1 MMQYS
6 NIFDTHAHYAD
17 SAFDADRELLLNE
30 KLPASGIQY
39 VMLAGVTLPD
49 CLQSQQLSQ
58 QYDYIYCS
66 AGIHPEYVQN
76 LPSNWL
82 DQLRNLAKFPKCKAI
97 GEIGLDYYQD
107 KSNKPLQQN
116 ILIQQI
122 QLAKELNLPCI
133 FHFRE
138 ATGDA
143 VQILKTFKPK
153 GIFHCF
159 TCSAEIA
166 QELLSIPD
174 LYFSFSGVVTYPN
187 AKKPL
192 KALEILPLERILIET
207 DSPYLS
213 PVPFRGKRCDSSMI
227 LYTAQKIAEI
237 KQLPL
242 QDFIAICCEN
252 ARRIFRI

>member
-1 MMQYS
+1 MMQFKH
-6 NIFDTHAHYAD
+6 IFDTHAHYAD
-17 SAFDADRELLLNE
+17 SAFNADREFLLKE

-39 VMLAGVTLPD
+39 IMLAGVTLPD
-49 CLQSQQLSQ
+49 CFQSQKLAQT
-58 QYDYIYCS
+58 YDYIYCS
-66 AGIHPEYVQN
+66 AGIHPEYIEN
-76 LPSNWL
+76 LPQNWL
-82 DQLRNLAKFPKCKAI
+82 SQLRKLAEFPKCKAI
-97 GEIGLDYYQD
+97 GEIGLDYYQNKFN
-107 KSNKPLQQN
+107 KSLQKE
-116 ILIQQI
+116 ILIRQI

-143 VQILKTFKPK
+143 VQILKTFQPK

-166 QELLSIPD
+166 KDLLQIPD

-207 DSPYLS
+207 DSPYLA

-227 LYTAQKIAEI
+227 LSTAQKIAEI

-242 QDFIAICCEN
+242 QDFITICCEN
-252 ARRIFRI
+252 ACKIFQI